1 MRPDLLAL
9 SFFFSGFALV
19 CWVVVLTPRLRG
31 RIGWRG
37 NGTRMSTTSLI
48 AFALLPTTLA
58 LASIRIWPRAMLGL
72 CLLALGFLAWS
83 HYRDVVDDR
92 KTRGRG

>member
-37 NGTRMSTTSLI
+37 NGTRMSTTSLV

-58 LASIRIWPRAMLGL
+58 LASIRFWPRAMLVL
-72 CLLALGFLAWS
+72 CLLAVGLLAWS
-83 HYRDVVDDR
+83 HYRDVIVDR
-92 KTRGRG
+92 RRRGGG